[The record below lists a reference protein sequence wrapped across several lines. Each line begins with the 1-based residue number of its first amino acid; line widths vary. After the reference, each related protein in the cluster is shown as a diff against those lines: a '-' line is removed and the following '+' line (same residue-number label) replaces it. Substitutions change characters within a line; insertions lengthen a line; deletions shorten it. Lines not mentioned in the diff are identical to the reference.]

1 MSSSA
6 TSGQSASNAPK
17 KRRFSADSVKKWAS
31 SKNWAGNANGP
42 SNLNVPNALT
52 ALRLV
57 LVPVFA
63 WLLLAFPADPAMRW
77 WATVVFLLAIATDAV
92 DGRIARKYNLVT
104 NFGKLWDPIADKAL
118 TGMAFIG
125 LSILAELPWW
135 ITIVILVRELGI
147 TALRWA
153 IIKYGVMAAN
163 RGGKLK
169 TVTQSVALAMFLPG
183 LQFMPGWWAV
193 IAWIVMIAAFVL
205 TVLTGLDY
213 LREAQN
219 LRRNYLA
226 AHPEEDL

>member
-125 LSILAELPWW
+125 LSIIGELWW
-135 ITIVILVRELGI
+135 WVTILILVREWGI
-147 TALRWA
+147 TLLRVVVL
-153 IIKYGVMAAN
+153 KYGVISAN

-169 TVTQSVALAMFLPG
+169 TMLQSIALPLYLLPLPG
-183 LQFMPGWWAV
+183 WLHPVAFV
-193 IAWIVMIAAFVL
+193 VMMAAFVV
-205 TVLTGLDY
+205 TIVTGLDY
-213 LREAQN
+213 VKEAIKLRNNA
-219 LRRNYLA
+219 LA
-226 AHPEEDL
+226 EQRGRS